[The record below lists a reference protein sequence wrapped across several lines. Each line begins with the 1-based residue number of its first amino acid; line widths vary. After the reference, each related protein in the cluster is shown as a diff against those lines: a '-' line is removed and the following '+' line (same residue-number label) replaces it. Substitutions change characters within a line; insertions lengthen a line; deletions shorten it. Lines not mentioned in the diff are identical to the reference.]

1 MFCSKCGSKIADDAK
16 FCSVCGARAVSTG
29 LESATEHSV
38 NKTQYSSER
47 NTTPKPSRG
56 FSLDLDWDDVE
67 EQPSKKSGNLD
78 FDWSSVIEERK
89 PKKTTGKKI
98 RSPWEDS
105 SDSYEMNP
113 GMPSASSYRT
123 PKRKTSLEEE
133 LFGKEAPSRE
143 RSRTMNF
150 IDVLKEEKDQQAREE
165 YEKLRSESPRRSS
178 ILSTAHPAGRASV
191 LPEEQREHTQGYTD
205 LKDDIFAGLEND
217 EPKELSFEDQL
228 ANIRAERKEAQ
239 RKAESRRVEPIEDR
253 SSSEDAFEEML
264 RGMKHGFNEEPAKAA
279 SPRRTEPRVEEDR
292 FRDNMPSGDFSRG
305 RNTMFREYQD
315 SFESIDDYDDVQLK
329 NLEDDV
335 NSSDSLVGEVQEE
348 PSFFFGEDKEP
359 ILNTK
364 ELDDESELDVTD
376 VDLFGEVPTSDTVTD
391 QAENSVEDEYAAFD
405 EYLDYMTPRRSSR
418 TSRAAR
424 AQAEEAFD
432 DEDDDLYDSFDAAM
446 EAEDKAQKESK
457 ATSIAAEAPVEPVV
471 TETSAATA
479 ETSAE
484 SKAAVDDEIAALQKQ
499 LEMLMK
505 QKAGAPVTEAA
516 AEAETTPTVEETS
529 AEAAPESVT
538 VPTQEGHEEVA
549 APEFAEDNLEVAQDP
564 TENLVDEE
572 VAETVASAKT
582 EFDEP
587 AAATTPESKE
597 TADDEI
603 VSDDTF
609 ASDDQL
615 DLDKELA
622 QLGFYLGETSSQ
634 PEEPLFNA
642 ESMDVGG
649 NGTDT
654 VVLSPEDLSKGTSD
668 DEDFMSLEKMES
680 DIFGNS
686 LGEDDPEATRKID
699 KFYTLYRKNEEFQ
712 KLLDEEYN
720 KLQGGDIEDDVQ
732 DSIDAILGR
741 SETPA
746 SAESIVS
753 PQQEQQE
760 ASAENVQPTL
770 SQTQAPAVNDESLA
784 TAATEAAVK
793 DSRKKVK
800 KKKAESEEYSGKG
813 GSVLT
818 VIAIVVAAL
827 LVFLLA
833 IILILNFAPESGI
846 AQSLNE
852 IIGNYTNFFADA
864 GSDSLL

>member
-1 MFCSKCGSKIADDAK
+1 MFCSKCGSKIADGAK
-16 FCSVCGARAVSTG
+16 FCSVCGARAVPTG

-47 NTTPKPSRG
+47 NTAPKPSRG
-56 FSLDLDWDDVE
+56 FSLDLDWNDVE
-67 EQPSKKSGNLD
+67 EQPSKKTGNLD

-89 PKKTTGKKI
+89 PKKTTNKKI

-105 SDSYEMNP
+105 SDAYEMNP
-113 GMPSASSYRT
+113 GMPHTSSYRA
-123 PKRKTSLEEE
+123 PKRSTSLEEE
-133 LFGKEAPSRE
+133 LFGKEEPSRD

-150 IDVLKEEKDQQAREE
+150 IDVLKQEKDQQAREE

-178 ILSTAHPAGRASV
+178 ISPTAHPAGRETV

-205 LKDDIFAGLEND
+205 LKDDIFAGLEKD

-239 RKAESRRVEPIEDR
+239 RKAESRRVAPIEDH

-264 RGMKHGFNEEPAKAA
+264 RGMKHGFEEEPVKAA
-279 SPRRTEPRVEEDR
+279 SPRRSEPTVEDR
-292 FRDNMPSGDFSRG
+292 FRDSMPSGDSNRG

-329 NLEDDV
+329 NLEDDIH
-335 NSSDSLVGEVQEE
+335 SSDNISDDVQDE
-348 PSFFFGEDKEP
+348 PNFFFGEDKEP
-359 ILNTK
+359 ILNTQ
-364 ELDDESELDVTD
+364 ELDDESELDV
-376 VDLFGEVPTSDTVTD
+376 DLFGEVPTAATAIDSAGD
-391 QAENSVEDEYAAFD
+391 SVEDEYAEFD

-424 AQAEEAFD
+424 AQEEEAFD

-457 ATSIAAEAPVEPVV
+457 KTSIAAEAPEEPVGM
-471 TETSAATA
+471 ETATVTA
-479 ETSAE
+479 EAPAE
-484 SKAAVDDEIAALQKQ
+484 SKDAVDDEIAALQKQ

-505 QKAGAPVTEAA
+505 QKTGAPAAEETTEA
-516 AEAETTPTVEETS
+516 EATPAVEETP
-529 AEAAPESVT
+529 AETLAEEAPEPAA
-538 VPTQEGHEEVA
+538 VPAVEEHATEAV
-549 APEFAEDNLEVAQDP
+549 PEFVAENLEVAQDS
-564 TENLVDEE
+564 TESLIEE
-572 VAETVASAKT
+572 KVPENSDVQET
-582 EFDEP
+582 
-587 AAATTPESKE
+587 E
-597 TADDEI
+597 T

-634 PEEPLFNA
+634 PEAEVKTEEPLFNA

-654 VVLSPEDLSKGTSD
+654 VVLSPEDLSKSVSE

-686 LGEDDPEATRKID
+686 PDENDLEATRKID

-732 DSIDAILGR
+732 DSIDAILGQ
-741 SETPA
+741 SEIPA
-746 SAESIVS
+746 PAESVAS
-753 PQQEQQE
+753 PQQEQPPVTE
-760 ASAENVQPTL
+760 ASAFSAQPTL
-770 SQTQAPAVNDESLA
+770 SQTQAPAVNDASLA
-784 TAATEAAVK
+784 AAATEAAVK

-818 VIAIVVAAL
+818 VIAIVVAVL
-827 LVFLLA
+827 LVVLLA